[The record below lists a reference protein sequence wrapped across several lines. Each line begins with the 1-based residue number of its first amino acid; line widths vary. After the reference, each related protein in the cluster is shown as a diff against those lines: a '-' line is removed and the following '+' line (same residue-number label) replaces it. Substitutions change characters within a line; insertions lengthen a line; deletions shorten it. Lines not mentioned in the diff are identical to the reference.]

1 MSKFSVSDLV
11 GYVVAAVAVGLGVAV
26 IAGVLNL
33 NVEPTTRYVFG
44 AIFIL
49 IGAYR
54 VVVTRLKVDR
64 SREPKRMRD
73 EDQ

>member
-26 IAGVLNL
+26 MAGVLNL
-33 NVEPTTRYVFG
+33 NVEPSTRYIFG

-54 VVVTRLKVDR
+54 VVVTRLKSDASRDR
-64 SREPKRMRD
+64 KRKRD

>member
-1 MSKFSVSDLV
+1 MSKLSVSDLV
-11 GYVVAAVAVGLGVAV
+11 GYVVAAVAAGLGVAV

-33 NVEPTTRYVFG
+33 NVEPSTRYIFG
-44 AIFIL
+44 GTFIL

-54 VVVTRLKVDR
+54 LVVTRLKSDA
-64 SREPKRMRD
+64 SRERKRMRD